1 MKKRGLLGLLLAC
14 MVMLGAGM
22 TVFAAD
28 VKVIDCNDGFNGVV
42 AKHVDKLVVSGGESF
57 QIILVK
63 GMPTGGG
70 ITINGVPGYDRT
82 SSPDNYT
89 HTIVIRGDSSK
100 KYILS
105 GYSCDD
111 SLGVSV
117 GIYEFWFKEYTE
129 GKPAGQQPQPASQ
142 PTGQQPQSQPVEEP
156 GEQLGGG

>member
-28 VKVIDCNDGFNGVV
+28 VKVIDCNKDPNDAINEYVG
-42 AKHVDKLVVSGGESF
+42 KLVVSGGESF
-57 QIILVK
+57 QIQ
-63 GMPTGGG
+63 
-70 ITINGVPGYDRT
+70 TIIGKPSIVYIYGAPCT
-82 SSPDNYT
+82 SSKVGVL
-89 HTIVIRGDSSK
+89 HTIVIEGDSSK

-105 GYSCDD
+105 DCAYDISEQ
-111 SLGVSV
+111 SV